1 MTNLQKITTA
11 IFILIMVFI
20 SIPQESGF
28 LPAGANHA
36 SADTQGPDK
45 VVFDVWVTAYSST
58 VDQTDST
65 PFITAS
71 GQRVRDGLIA
81 ANFLPF
87 GSKVKI
93 PKFFGDKVFVV
104 QDRMHKRKT
113 NNVDIWMPTKQQAI
127 NFGRN
132 KAEIVVIET
141 PKSQQF
147 ADAQIR

>member
-1 MTNLQKITTA
+1 MA
-11 IFILIMVFI
+11 FVA
-20 SIPQESGF
+20 IPQESGF
-28 LPAGANHA
+28 LPAEANHVSEKA
-36 SADTQGPDK
+36 PGPDQI
-45 VVFDVWVTAYSST
+45 VFDVWVTAYSST

-93 PKFFGDKVFVV
+93 PEFFGDKVFTV

-113 NNVDIWMPTKQQAI
+113 NNVDVWMPTKEHAI
-127 NFGRN
+127 NFGRH

-141 PKSQQF
+141 PKSHQF
-147 ADAQIR
+147 ADAQLR